1 MSVSPFI
8 GHRHTGILPPP
19 RAPPPRPPFAHAATA
34 GGILSYRDRVVGGG
48 DNAIAQLAERQ
59 TVVVSSRYLLVTG
72 SIPVG
77 ETFSFPM
84 RHLFIIL
91 PNLYKPPEIAAA
103 HLPTNVGRAW
113 LSWSERWFQNRK
125 VVGSGPTTRAA
136 PKMRHPELSEDQ
148 GPFPDLAAA
157 IQRN

>member
-1 MSVSPFI
+1 MFSCVLRAPSKWFAISTQTGRQPPPHTCGRVCLPI
-8 GHRHTGILPPP
+8 HWPPAYRHPPPP

-77 ETFSFPM
+77 ESFSFSDLP
-84 RHLFIIL
+84 FIHCIGI
-91 PNLYKPPEIAAA
+91 E
-103 HLPTNVGRAW
+103 
-113 LSWSERWFQNRK
+113 
-125 VVGSGPTTRAA
+125 
-136 PKMRHPELSEDQ
+136 
-148 GPFPDLAAA
+148 
-157 IQRN
+157 